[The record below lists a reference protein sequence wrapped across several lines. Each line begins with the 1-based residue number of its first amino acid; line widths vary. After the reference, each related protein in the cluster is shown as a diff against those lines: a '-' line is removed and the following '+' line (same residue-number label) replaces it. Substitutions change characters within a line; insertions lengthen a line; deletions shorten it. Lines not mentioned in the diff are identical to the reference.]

1 MLEVTIL
8 ILSILF
14 TGMFVWAI
22 TSKFYEKKISELSN
36 ENFKLKNQNDSNT
49 NLINE
54 LKLEFSQI
62 AKDAIS
68 SQQETLLQQHS
79 TDLKNKIELFK
90 AEEITPIN
98 NLLKEFKGAIDEYQK
113 SHATDTLEIKNA
125 IATAEKYAKALTTDQ
140 NTKGNFGEDLFEQVL
155 NSANLKENIHY
166 TKQLNTENGKPDFVI
181 HLDNNK
187 HLIVDSKTILKKYIE
202 YRQSNDD
209 NTLKQEF
216 INDLTLCINNLA
228 KRHYEDI
235 EQLHQPGF
243 ILLYIPI
250 EPCVNLIYSDIDF
263 RKILDL
269 ANSKNIII
277 IGTASL
283 IVVLRLINQ
292 LWASRLQ
299 EKNVNNIIHCG
310 EKLYNNIALH
320 AQSLINIKNSIEKA
334 SEVIQKEIN
343 RFTTKNNGSI
353 FKEAEK
359 LKSYGILDKGNSGKN
374 PASIPETFLEEN
386 FINTGDIN
394 E

>member
-1 MLEVTIL
+1 MIEFTIL
-8 ILSILF
+8 ILSVLL
-14 TGMFVWAI
+14 TGVLVWVI
-22 TSKFYEKKISELSN
+22 TSKLYEKEISELKN
-36 ENFKLKNQNDSNT
+36 ENFQLKNQNESNN

-62 AKDAIS
+62 AKDALS

-79 TDLKNKIELFK
+79 TDLKTKIELFK

-113 SHATDTLEIKNA
+113 AHSTDTLEIKSA

-140 NTKGNFGEDLFEQVL
+140 NSKGDFGEDLLEKVL
-155 NSANLKENIHY
+155 NFANLKENIHY
-166 TKQLNTENGKPDFVI
+166 TKQLQTENGKPDFVI
-181 HLDNNK
+181 YLDNNK
-187 HLIVDSKTILKKYIE
+187 HVIIDSKVILKKYIE
-202 YRQSNDD
+202 YRQSDED
-209 NTLKQEF
+209 NNLKQEF
-216 INDLTLCINNLA
+216 INDLSHCINDLG

-235 EQLHQPGF
+235 GQLNQPGF

-250 EPCVNLIYSDIDF
+250 EPCVNLIYSDMDF
-263 RKILDL
+263 RKVLEL

-292 LWASRLQ
+292 LWASRIQ
-299 EKNVNNIIHCG
+299 EKNVNNIILCG

-320 AQSLINIKNSIEKA
+320 AQSLINIKDSIDKTA
-334 SEVIQKEIN
+334 KIIQKELN
-343 RFTTKNNGSI
+343 RFTEKNNGSI

-359 LKSYGILDKGNSGKN
+359 LKSYGILDKGNTGKN

-386 FINTGDIN
+386 LTTTGEFN

>member
-1 MLEVTIL
+1 ML
-8 ILSILF
+8 
-14 TGMFVWAI
+14 VWAI

-187 HLIVDSKTILKKYIE
+187 HLIVDSKAILKKY
-202 YRQSNDD
+202 
-209 NTLKQEF
+209 
-216 INDLTLCINNLA
+216 
-228 KRHYEDI
+228 
-235 EQLHQPGF
+235 
-243 ILLYIPI
+243 
-250 EPCVNLIYSDIDF
+250 F
-263 RKILDL
+263 RL
-269 ANSKNIII
+269 
-277 IGTASL
+277 
-283 IVVLRLINQ
+283 
-292 LWASRLQ
+292 
-299 EKNVNNIIHCG
+299 
-310 EKLYNNIALH
+310 
-320 AQSLINIKNSIEKA
+320 
-334 SEVIQKEIN
+334 
-343 RFTTKNNGSI
+343 
-353 FKEAEK
+353 
-359 LKSYGILDKGNSGKN
+359 
-374 PASIPETFLEEN
+374 
-386 FINTGDIN
+386 
-394 E
+394 